1 MNPDGGDRCEHG
13 EAHELCDGCHQSHPA
28 SELFLIGGG
37 SINVCRM
44 CREKAIAVVR
54 E

>member
-1 MNPDGGDRCEHG
+1 VNPDGGDRG
-13 EAHELCDGCHQSHPA
+13 EDSEVHELCDGCRQSHPA
-28 SELFLIGGG
+28 SELCLIGDG